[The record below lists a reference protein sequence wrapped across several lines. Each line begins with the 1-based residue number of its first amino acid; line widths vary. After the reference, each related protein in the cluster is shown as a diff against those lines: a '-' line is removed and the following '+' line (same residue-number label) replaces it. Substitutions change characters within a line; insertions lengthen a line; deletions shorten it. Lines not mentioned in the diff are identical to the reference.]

1 MSDAPRYDR
10 GTIALHWLTAALV
23 VVMWLIAQFIDDF
36 QPAGRIYARSSHILL
51 GLLLIGVLV
60 VRLVWRATGGRKLP
74 PAATGPM
81 QVAATAVHYVL
92 YALLIALLAAGVA
105 NALVRGDN
113 ILNLYQLT
121 SIAPGNTALRHNVED
136 VHGLLANAILILA
149 GLHAAAALVHHF
161 VWKDQV
167 LRRMIPNR

>member
-10 GTIALHWLTAALV
+10 GTIVLHWLTAALV

-36 QPAGRIYARSSHILL
+36 QGAGRIYARSSHILL
-51 GLLLIGVLV
+51 GVVLIGVLA
-60 VRLVWRATGGRKLP
+60 VRLFWRATGGRKLP
-74 PAATGPM
+74 PATTGLL
-81 QVAATAVHYVL
+81 QTAATAIHYCL
-92 YALLIALLAAGVA
+92 YALLIAVVVAGVT

-121 SIAPGNTALRHNVED
+121 SIAPGNTALRNNVED

-167 LRRMIPNR
+167 LRRMIPNL

>member
-10 GTIALHWLTAALV
+10 GTIVLHWLTAVLV

-36 QPAGRIYARSSHILL
+36 QAAGRIYARSSHILL
-51 GLLLIGVLV
+51 GVVLIGVLAL
-60 VRLVWRATGGRKLP
+60 RLFRRATGGRKLP
-74 PAATGPM
+74 PATTGLL
-81 QVAATAVHYVL
+81 QAAATAIHYCL
-92 YALLIALLAAGVA
+92 YALLIAAVVAGVT

-167 LRRMIPNR
+167 LRRMIPNL